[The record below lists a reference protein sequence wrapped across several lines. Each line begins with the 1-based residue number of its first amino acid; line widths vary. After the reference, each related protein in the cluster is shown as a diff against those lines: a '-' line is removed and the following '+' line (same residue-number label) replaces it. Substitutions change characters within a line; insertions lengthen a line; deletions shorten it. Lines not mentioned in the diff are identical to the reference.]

1 MSDGNAD
8 SLGHWTRSQEDGI
21 LAKNL
26 SAFYQH
32 PEILCEDECKNDGLI
47 NVGRNAEILLCRCK
61 GVKVNSFERLSLE
74 TSLEPHLHRYPGK
87 HSPGSNVPGLRNH
100 GPRDSSYYLR

>member
-47 NVGRNAEILLCRCK
+47 NVQGSSQFKLLDK
-61 GVKVNSFERLSLE
+61 IGG
-74 TSLEPHLHRYPGK
+74 YI
-87 HSPGSNVPGLRNH
+87 
-100 GPRDSSYYLR
+100 